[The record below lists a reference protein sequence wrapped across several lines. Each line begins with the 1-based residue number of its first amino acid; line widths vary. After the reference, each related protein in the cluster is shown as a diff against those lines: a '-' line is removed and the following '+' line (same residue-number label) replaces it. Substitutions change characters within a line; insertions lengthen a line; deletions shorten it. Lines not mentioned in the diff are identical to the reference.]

1 MLCPVYPPETLFS
14 MAVLLGCFTLVFDL
28 GLILI
33 GLGYIFALVGVN
45 KFEGGVFLRPLE
57 KCKTFA
63 VDRFRITGLQ
73 A

>member
-14 MAVLLGCFTLVFDL
+14 MAVLLGCFTLVF
-28 GLILI
+28 
-33 GLGYIFALVGVN
+33 GLGYIFAVVGVN

-63 VDRFRITGLQ
+63 VDRFRITGLG